1 MELSDNDKPFV
12 SLCTP
17 TFNRRP
23 FYPSLIRSI
32 EKQTYPLSRVEW
44 IIIDDGTDT
53 IEDLVKDI
61 PYVKY
66 YKYDEKMKLGEK
78 RNVMH
83 SKATGDF
90 IVYIDDDDYYP
101 PERISHAIE
110 TLQKNPQA
118 MCAGSSIMHIYFK
131 HIQEMWQFGPYGP
144 NHATA
149 ATFAFRKELLDD
161 TCYDDFACLGEEKA
175 FLKNYSVPFV
185 QLDTFKTILVFSHNQ
200 NSFDKRELLKNVND
214 KFAKKCDVPAS
225 RIVADEKTLQFFMTD
240 IDDILSE
247 YKPGDPSNKKDVEF
261 FMKVT
266 SKVREDM
273 FGAMKKQ
280 HEDMQNQANQQFGR
294 LQAQHQSNIKELVDK
309 HKDVT
314 EELKQTRETNTYI
327 ETKIKALLIE
337 LVECKSEL
345 KRMKMSV
352 ENTSAINA

>member
-1 MELSDNDKPFV
+1 MASQDNDKPFV

-23 FYPSLIRSI
+23 FFSNLIRSI
-32 EKQTYPLSRVEW
+32 ENQTYPVSRMEW
-44 IIIDDGTDT
+44 IIIDDGTDS

-66 YKYDEKMKLGEK
+66 YRYEEKMKLGEK

-83 SKATGDF
+83 TKATGDF

-101 PERISHAIE
+101 PERVSHAIE

-149 ATFAFRKELLDD
+149 ATFAFRKELLND

-175 FLKNYSVPFV
+175 FLKEYTVPFV
-185 QLDTFKTILVFSHNQ
+185 QLDTFKTILVFSHTQ
-200 NSFDKRELLKNVND
+200 NSFDKRDLLNNPNE
-214 KFAKKCDVPAS
+214 KFAKKCDVKVS
-225 RIVADEKTLQFFMTD
+225 DFVTDKDVLQFFMND
-240 IDDILSE
+240 IDDILTE

-266 SKVREDM
+266 KKVRDEM
-273 FGAMKKQ
+273 FAAMKKQ
-280 HEDMQNQANQQFGR
+280 HQDMQNQANQQFGQ
-294 LQAQHQSNIKELVDK
+294 LHTQHQHNVKELVDK
-309 HKDVT
+309 NKELT
-314 EELKQTRETNTYI
+314 EELKTTKETTTYI
-327 ETKIKALLIE
+327 KDKIKALLVE
-337 LVECKSEL
+337 LVDCKSEL
-345 KRMKMSV
+345 KRMKLGV
-352 ENTSAINA
+352 EEKLDSEA